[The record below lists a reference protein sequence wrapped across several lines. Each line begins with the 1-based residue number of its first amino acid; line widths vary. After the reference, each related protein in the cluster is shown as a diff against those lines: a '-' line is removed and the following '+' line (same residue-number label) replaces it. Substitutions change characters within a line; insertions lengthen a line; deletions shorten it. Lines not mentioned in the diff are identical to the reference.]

1 VPNEVVA
8 LNVTVLIAVPVVQ
21 EPIDELSAGETHVV
35 TGATVNVNER
45 VTAVPPLLL
54 TAETV
59 IGEVPAVLGVPV
71 IVPALPLN
79 VSPVGKVPAVM
90 L

>member
-1 VPNEVVA
+1 MPNEVVA
-8 LNVTVLIAVPVVQ
+8 LNVTVLIAVYVVHD
-21 EPIDELSAGETHVV
+21 PILELLAGLTQVV

-45 VTAVPPLLL
+45 VTALPPLLD
-54 TAETV
+54 TALTV